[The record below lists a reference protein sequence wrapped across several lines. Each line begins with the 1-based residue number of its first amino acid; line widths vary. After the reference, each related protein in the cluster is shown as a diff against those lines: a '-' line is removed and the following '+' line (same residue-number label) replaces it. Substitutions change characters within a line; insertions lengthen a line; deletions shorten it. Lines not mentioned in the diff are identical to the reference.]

1 MPRLPH
7 PLYLLLRLIFVS
19 RLTPVLVLLAAAVGF
34 LLHAVLP
41 QEPSPSNIVQAFAGW
56 KTKTFEAGAIPGVGN
71 ITKKS
76 CAAVPEADG
85 YLCELQYT
93 VQRLSGPAVSVTR
106 VHLLFPVGDGSWGQ
120 QTWTPTVQR
129 YAAADV
135 AWREGHAFWTLL
147 GYTLASVISALL
159 LCGALPAVPWNAPG
173 MNARATP
180 WASYAIRSG
189 SSGADNIADMFTRG
203 ANTLTPA
210 GATRLFSLALGIGGF
225 LLGSWVL
232 PEAFIDLRYMR
243 WIERLC
249 LLVSGISFAAVG
261 FCLPMLI
268 VRFLALDVAGF
279 ALYAVL
285 ILPAVWIFTGRG
297 PGQTITRHIN
307 SFEQNFKSAA
317 PVTATATATATAA
330 PTSKVGKDAPRQG
343 FEGYR
348 QLLTW

>member
-1 MPRLPH
+1 M
-7 PLYLLLRLIFVS
+7 
-19 RLTPVLVLLAAAVGF
+19 
-34 LLHAVLP
+34 
-41 QEPSPSNIVQAFAGW
+41 
-56 KTKTFEAGAIPGVGN
+56 
-71 ITKKS
+71 
-76 CAAVPEADG
+76 
-85 YLCELQYT
+85 
-93 VQRLSGPAVSVTR
+93 
-106 VHLLFPVGDGSWGQ
+106 
-120 QTWTPTVQR
+120 QR

-147 GYTLASVISALL
+147 GYTLASVMGALL
-159 LCGALPAVPWNAPG
+159 LCGALPAIPWNAPG

-189 SSGADNIADMFTRG
+189 SSGADNVADMITRG

-210 GATRLFSLALGIGGF
+210 GAMGLFSLALGIGGF
-225 LLGSWVL
+225 LLGSWIL

-268 VRFLALDVAGF
+268 VRFLALGVAVF

-285 ILPAVWIFTGRG
+285 VLPAVWISTGSG
-297 PGQTITRHIN
+297 PSQTIARHIN
-307 SFEQNFKSAA
+307 SFEQSFNSA
-317 PVTATATATATAA
+317 PQTTATATSS
-330 PTSKVGKDAPRQG
+330 SKVGKAVPRQG